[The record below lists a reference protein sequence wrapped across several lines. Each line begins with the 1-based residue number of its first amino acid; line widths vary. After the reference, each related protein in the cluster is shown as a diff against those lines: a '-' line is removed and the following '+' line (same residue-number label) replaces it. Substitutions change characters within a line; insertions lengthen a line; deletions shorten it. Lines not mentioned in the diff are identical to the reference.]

1 MEDKI
6 GDVAGT
12 IWTHLKQH
20 GEMSLS
26 KLKQGTKLSDQLL
39 FMGLGWLAREDKL
52 NFVQDKKAMR
62 ISLRGA

>member
-1 MEDKI
+1 MEAKI
-6 GDVAGT
+6 GSVAGT
-12 IWTHLKQH
+12 IWQHLRQN

-39 FMGLGWLAREDKL
+39 FMGLGWLAREEKL

-62 ISLRGA
+62 VSLKGD